1 MLHVS
6 IRQLQ
11 VFAAVAH
18 HLSFARAAEEL
29 HLSPPAVSMQVS
41 DLEATLE
48 VPLFERTGRRIALTT
63 AGEYFLVHAR
73 RLLGTLKDA
82 EDTIARLRG
91 VQTGRL
97 SIGVQ
102 STAKYFMPRLL
113 AGFMRE
119 HPGVDMKL
127 EVGNRQTLSELL
139 ARNDVDLAVMG
150 TPPRELDFRVEPFAA
165 HPLGVIAAPEHPL
178 ASLPHIPPALLD
190 REPFIVREPG
200 SGTRAAMER
209 YFADM
214 RIKPPVI
221 MEMAS
226 NETIK
231 QAVIANMGV
240 SFLSLHTTG
249 LEMQNGLLK
258 ALDVDGLPLVRRW
271 QVVHVRARLLSPAA
285 EALRYYVLEH
295 GEQLLA
301 QMFPSFV
308 VAALERSG

>member
-1 MLHVS
+1 MLNVS

-11 VFAAVAH
+11 IFATVARK
-18 HLSFARAAEEL
+18 LSFARAAEEL
-29 HLSPPAVSMQVS
+29 HLSPPAVSMQVA
-41 DLEATLE
+41 DLEQTVG
-48 VPLFERTGRRIALTT
+48 VPLFERAGRRIALTT

-73 RLLGTLKDA
+73 RLLANLKDA
-82 EDTIARLRG
+82 EDTIARLKG

-113 AGFMRE
+113 AGFMHE

-127 EVGNRQTLSELL
+127 EVGNRQQLSELL
-139 ARNDVDLAVMG
+139 ARNDVDVAVMG

-178 ASLPHIPPALLD
+178 ASLPHVPPALLE
-190 REPFIVREPG
+190 RAPFIVREPG

-209 YFADM
+209 YFADV
-214 RIKPPVI
+214 RIKPASI

-249 LEMQNGLLK
+249 LEVQNGLLK
-258 ALDVDGLPLVRRW
+258 PLEVDGLPLVRRW

-295 GEQLLA
+295 GERLLA
-301 QMFPSFV
+301 TMFPSLV
-308 VAALERSG
+308 IAATER

>member
-11 VFAAVAH
+11 VFATVAG

-41 DLEATLE
+41 DLESTLG
-48 VPLFERTGRRIALTT
+48 VPLFERAGRRIGLTT

-73 RLLGTLKDA
+73 RLLANLKDA
-82 EDTIARLRG
+82 EDTIARLKG
-91 VQTGRL
+91 VRTGRL
-97 SIGVQ
+97 TIGVV

-119 HPGVDMKL
+119 HAGVDLRL
-127 EVGNRQTLSELL
+127 EVGNRQALSDLLSRNEL
-139 ARNDVDLAVMG
+139 DLAVIG
-150 TPPRELDFRVEPFAA
+150 TPPRELDLRAEPFAA

-178 ASLPHIPPALLD
+178 ASLPHVPPALLD

-200 SGTRAAMER
+200 SGTRAAMDR
-209 YFADM
+209 YFAEM
-214 RIKPPVI
+214 RLKPPVV
-221 MEMAS
+221 MAMSS

-231 QAVIANMGV
+231 QAVIANMGI
-240 SFLSLHTTG
+240 SFLSLHTAG
-249 LEMQNGLLK
+249 LEVDSGLIK
-258 ALDVDGLPLVRRW
+258 VLDVDGLPLVRRW
-271 QVVHVRARLLSPAA
+271 QVVHMRAKLLSPAA

-295 GEQLLA
+295 GERLLA
-301 QMFPSFV
+301 HMFPRFI
-308 VAALERSG
+308 VAPAER